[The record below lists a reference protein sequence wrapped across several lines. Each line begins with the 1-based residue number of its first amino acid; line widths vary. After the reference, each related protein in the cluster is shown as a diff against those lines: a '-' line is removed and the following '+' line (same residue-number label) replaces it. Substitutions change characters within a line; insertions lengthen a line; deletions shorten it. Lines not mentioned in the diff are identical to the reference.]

1 MSKKRNGAEVPAT
14 KTNKGPGEP
23 KGERLQGEQ
32 PKERQPKEGRSNG
45 GRSNG
50 GRSNGGRPGGADR
63 GALFKVLG
71 PYKGMVA
78 VLILFALGGSAIN
91 LVVPKIVASG
101 IDDFTAGQFN
111 SRQVILEFLLAAA
124 GIFVFT
130 FLQGILQTFTGEK
143 VAKNLRTQ
151 VSDKVSEQSY
161 LYVIRANP
169 AKLLTNL
176 TSDMESVK
184 MFVSMAFVMI
194 VSSLFMI
201 AGAAVLLIRI
211 HWQLAL
217 VVLVIVPIIA
227 TSFAV
232 VFKKLRVIFKKSREV
247 IDKLNAVINES
258 ILGSALIRVLN
269 SQQPEAQKFLEQNVE
284 SRDLGLSIVRLFSVL
299 VPIIMFVSNLAVV
312 AILALGGHYVVLGTL
327 SLGNFA
333 AFNSYL
339 MMLIFP
345 IMMIGFMSNII
356 ASASASYTRIKQVLD
371 EPVPEEQGTVKTT
384 LKGGMELR
392 GVGLR
397 YGQKTVLRDVS
408 FSVKPGSKTAII
420 GPTAAG
426 KSQLL
431 YLLSNLVEPA
441 EGSIAIDGTPLKDYD
456 RETLHTQIGFVF
468 QDSVIFNMSLRE
480 NIAFSDAVTPEAMQK
495 AIETAELHEFIGTL
509 PEGLDTPVSER
520 GTSLSGGQKQRIML
534 ARALAIG
541 PKILLLDDFTSRVDR
556 QTENKILCN
565 IQANY
570 PELTLLSVTQK
581 IGPVKD
587 FDQIVLLM
595 DGEVLVAGTH
605 KELLERSPEYV
616 QIYSSQKS
624 TQHYE

>member
-1 MSKKRNGAEVPAT
+1 M
-14 KTNKGPGEP
+14 KGKASEIQSENVTDKPKQVTVRDPGHG
-23 KGERLQGEQ
+23 KGFGT
-32 PKERQPKEGRSNG
+32 
-45 GRSNG
+45 
-50 GRSNGGRPGGADR
+50 
-63 GALFKVLG
+63 GALFRVLG
-71 PYKGMVA
+71 AYKG
-78 VLILFALGGSAIN
+78 LLFALIIFALLGSAIN
-91 LVVPKIVASG
+91 LVIPKIVAAG
-101 IDDFTAGQFN
+101 IDDYSSGAFN
-111 SRQVILEFLLAAA
+111 ARQVVLEFMLAAGA
-124 GIFVFT
+124 IFIFT
-130 FLQGILQTFTGEK
+130 FLQGLLQTYTAEK
-143 VAKNLRTQ
+143 VARDLRTQ

-194 VSSLFMI
+194 ISSLFVI
-201 AGAAVLLIRI
+201 AGAAFLLIRI
-211 HWQLAL
+211 HLQLAL

-247 IDKLNAVINES
+247 IDKLNAVISES

-269 SQQPEAQKFLEQNVE
+269 SQQPEGQKFLEKNVE
-284 SRDLGLSIVRLFSVL
+284 SRDLGLTIVRLFSVL

-312 AILALGGHYVVLGTL
+312 AILALGGHYVVLGSL

-333 AFNSYL
+333 AFNAYL

-356 ASASASYTRIKQVLD
+356 ASASASYGRIKEVLD
-371 EPVPEEQGTVKTT
+371 EPVPGE
-384 LKGGMELR
+384 R
-392 GVGLR
+392 GSVRVEPRGDIR
-397 YGQKTVLRDVS
+397 VEGVTMRFGQKAVLHNAS
-408 FSVKPGSKTAII
+408 FSVEAGSKTAVI

-431 YLLSNLVEPA
+431 YLLSHLTDPQ
-441 EGSIAIDGTPLKDYD
+441 EGRILLDGVDLKDYD
-456 RETLHTQIGFVF
+456 REVLHTRIGFVF

-480 NIAFSDAVTPEAMQK
+480 NIAFSDGVTPEAMEK
-495 AIETAELHEFIGTL
+495 AIETAELHEFIEAL
-509 PEGLDTPVSER
+509 PEKLETPVSER

-534 ARALAIG
+534 ARALALN

-565 IQANY
+565 LEKNY
-570 PELTLLSVTQK
+570 PDLTLLSVTQK
-581 IGPVKD
+581 IGPVKH

-595 DGEVLVAGTH
+595 DGEVLVTGTH
-605 KELLERSPEYV
+605 KELLESSPEYV

-624 TQHYE
+624 THHYE